1 VPGRH
6 RATSGPTGAR
16 SVGALTPPRAPATH
30 LAPSAAGHGELERF
44 LNASAKS
51 SGVDQWKEEDMR
63 RIHAATSAGRALL
76 CSRVRAALAA
86 CGTRP
91 RLMRGMRAVIV
102 TALSLVV
109 FASVTAL
116 ASGSPPWGG
125 PPGSCVPPG
134 QGQGPPGGQYG
145 PPGGQYGG
153 GGGAPPTDQY
163 TPPGAGSGPPGQPS
177 GVPGTQYGCPP
188 GLQYG
193 ASR

>member
-1 VPGRH
+1 MPD
-6 RATSGPTGAR
+6 R
-16 SVGALTPPRAPATH
+16 STLRRRTEPRCRAPGDVASR
-30 LAPSAAGHGELERF
+30 LVPSDAGLERF
-44 LNASAKS
+44 LNARVES
-51 SGVDQWKEEDMR
+51 SGVDQRKEEEMP
-63 RIHAATSAGRALL
+63 RIHAAMSAGRA
-76 CSRVRAALAA
+76 RVHSAGRVALAA

-91 RLMRGMRAVIV
+91 RLTRGMRAALV

-116 ASGSPPWGG
+116 ASGSPPWGS

-153 GGGAPPTDQY
+153 GGGSPPMDQY
-163 TPPGAGSGPPGQPS
+163 TPPGAGSGPPGQPP
-177 GVPGTQYGCPP
+177 GVPGSQYGCPP

-193 ASR
+193 GSR